1 MPKLTK
7 KHRTFDCD
15 LNFLEPTHQQPANIS
30 QRVNQPNA
38 SGQHQQQPQLIA
50 QPNDNLNNYSST
62 STNTATY
69 CTYVNEKQQQRNDV
83 DRNLMLNNLNLTN
96 ESDDHFDETFEPKQR
111 NKSTTAAP
119 LINETNNNNNI
130 ENEHPQRLSKL
141 VLSSS
146 LHQLADSKFHTN
158 HHHHLQQQ
166 HSIDAQQLPQHHFR
180 RDINTQS
187 MMNEYDN
194 PNATYDVHPS
204 ANKTNIKSNDAEPKL
219 RNQSKPST
227 TTPKIDEMN
236 THETH
241 NINNNNINNN
251 HDDNKTKITA
261 SKQTNTNNVH
271 KPRQQREANL
281 DTVHVVVGNEAC
293 DLDSAVS
300 CLLMFHI
307 ISKMSDEINGKDK
320 TRTLYIPLLNTTREM
335 LDSKCEVLWFLQKTL
350 NIDKSFLTCKDDID
364 WVEIKKNNVEVLI
377 TLVDHNYNDE
387 FKDIGK
393 IVEIID
399 HHQVQNPQWLMEN
412 QSGIRLTL
420 DNSVGSCTTLVAER
434 LFYIYAEHHV
444 SDEILLLIYGTVLLD
459 TICLSEKAK
468 RFTRRDVYLLKKLD
482 ALLGSKRPVRD
493 ELYRQLVEV
502 KNSTKDLNFEHLM
515 KRDLKTY
522 KDKRGM
528 RVGIASLFGMAA
540 KEALGLAANIDL
552 DQFFRQNQYEA
563 FIIMGLIADLDHSD
577 SISRDLVLI
586 SANGRLFDELRRAFE
601 QDTSKL
607 DLVPIGSDSSPDPED
622 NIINNKKIVD
632 SSANPAES
640 TRSEAN
646 QNPFYKARI
655 WLQRN
660 VTSSRKVVAPLVL
673 KVLHDGV

>member
-15 LNFLEPTHQQPANIS
+15 LDYLERQPISARLDLHLGAPDVAPPNNNNDHDHAN
-30 QRVNQPNA
+30 
-38 SGQHQQQPQLIA
+38 
-50 QPNDNLNNYSST
+50 ND
-62 STNTATY
+62 
-69 CTYVNEKQQQRNDV
+69 
-83 DRNLMLNNLNLTN
+83 
-96 ESDDHFDETFEPKQR
+96 
-111 NKSTTAAP
+111 
-119 LINETNNNNNI
+119 NNNNNPDG
-130 ENEHPQRLSKL
+130 ERRQHQHDATDDLNCRANDAHDARHRPDRRPSRASKHQPDSARAAAGPPGPPGPQPDSARLSKL

-146 LHQLADSKFHTN
+146 LHQLADSKFHT
-158 HHHHLQQQ
+158 
-166 HSIDAQQLPQHHFR
+166 
-180 RDINTQS
+180 
-187 MMNEYDN
+187 
-194 PNATYDVHPS
+194 
-204 ANKTNIKSNDAEPKL
+204 
-219 RNQSKPST
+219 T
-227 TTPKIDEMN
+227 T
-236 THETH
+236 
-241 NINNNNINNN
+241 NNNNYN
-251 HDDNKTKITA
+251 HQLIVAQRQQQPQPKPGTANPTMDHPDCALAPDSAPGRPAPAPQTRATTQQQTAPANK
-261 SKQTNTNNVH
+261 
-271 KPRQQREANL
+271 QREANL

-320 TRTLYIPLLNTTREM
+320 TRTLYIPLLNTTRDM

-364 WVEIKKNNVEVLI
+364 WVEIKKNGVEVLI

-387 FKDIGK
+387 FKDIGR

-420 DNSVGSCTTLVAER
+420 DTSVGSCTTLVAER

-482 ALLGSKRPVRD
+482 ALLGSKKPVRD

-502 KNSTKDLNFEHLM
+502 KNSTKELNFEKLM
-515 KRDLKTY
+515 KRDLKIY
-522 KDKRGM
+522 KDKNGM

-563 FIIMGLIADLDHSD
+563 FIIMGLVADLEHSD

-586 SANGRLFDELRRAFE
+586 SANGRLFEELCQAFE

-632 SSANPAES
+632 STSGGAAS
-640 TRSEAN
+640 D
-646 QNPFYKARI
+646 PFYKARI
-655 WLQRN
+655 WFQRN

-673 KVLHDGV
+673 KVLHDGAQ

>member
-15 LNFLEPTHQQPANIS
+15 LNFLEPQPQPQPQPQLQPQPQPQQPNQQPPTIP

-38 SGQHQQQPQLIA
+38 TGRPIA
-50 QPNDNLNNYSST
+50 QPNDYSST
-62 STNTATY
+62 YYNQPIRTNNQPDPNVAHA
-69 CTYVNEKQQQRNDV
+69 
-83 DRNLMLNNLNLTN
+83 
-96 ESDDHFDETFEPKQR
+96 DDQFDESLMQKQR
-111 NKSTTAAP
+111 NKHTTAVP
-119 LINETNNNNNI
+119 ITNNQNNNNNNYNFNHNQS
-130 ENEHPQRLSKL
+130 ENNNQNPQRLSKL

-146 LHQLADSKFHTN
+146 MQQLADSKFHTN
-158 HHHHLQQQ
+158 HHQMN
-166 HSIDAQQLPQHHFR
+166 AQPANMGNN
-180 RDINTQS
+180 NTQQ
-187 MMNEYDN
+187 NE
-194 PNATYDVHPS
+194 HE
-204 ANKTNIKSNDAEPKL
+204 NIKNIDHVNYQP
-219 RNQSKPST
+219 KPST
-227 TTPKIDEMN
+227 TTTTTNIIETNAHINENNNHHEPKIITTTN
-236 THETH
+236 TNSPPKQISNHA
-241 NINNNNINNN
+241 NNNN
-251 HDDNKTKITA
+251 DNK
-261 SKQTNTNNVH
+261 
-271 KPRQQREANL
+271 PRQREANL

-320 TRTLYIPLLNTTREM
+320 TRTLYIPLLNTTRDM

-364 WVEIKKNNVEVLI
+364 WVEIKKNGVEVLI

-502 KNSTKDLNFEHLM
+502 KNNTKDMNFEHLM
-515 KRDLKTY
+515 KRDLKIY

-528 RVGIASLFGMAA
+528 RIGIASLFGMAA

-586 SANGRLFDELRRAFE
+586 SANGRLFDELCRAFE

-632 SSANPAES
+632 SSSTSGASNAPNSSDANP
-640 TRSEAN
+640 
-646 QNPFYKARI
+646 NPFYKARI

-673 KVLHDGV
+673 KVLHDGVQS